1 MDICAL
7 DISVPVRGDSLRDKM
22 RWEYRTYERI
32 WLFPGGVGRLL
43 EALGYKAT
51 AIVIEAPARCGARAL
66 SSFRRTDPELRR
78 VRRSRESAGAVRVR
92 VEPQAVV
99 VVRVLVLL
107 VVAPESHNAA
117 TPTLPPAIADNT
129 QTAMNGKTVLASTS
143 VDPLLRTRPQFP
155 ACAVFV
161 LFATLPPSCTSVLV
175 ASCIL

>member
-7 DISVPVRGDSLRDKM
+7 DVSVPVRGDSLRDKM

-66 SSFRRTDPELRR
+66 SPYRRTEPEPQRELRA
-78 VRRSRESAGAVRVR
+78 RESVGAVCVC

-99 VVRVLVLL
+99 VVVRVV
-107 VVAPESHNAA
+107 PGR
-117 TPTLPPAIADNT
+117 IR
-129 QTAMNGKTVLASTS
+129 G
-143 VDPLLRTRPQFP
+143 
-155 ACAVFV
+155 
-161 LFATLPPSCTSVLV
+161 
-175 ASCIL
+175 